1 MNLRTLRLAGASL
14 LSMGAILCTGIVD
27 TPDAAVGWL
36 LVGAPFLAAALIW
49 VPRLEAQLL
58 SRAILWAYLFWAT
71 FGSWVIDEGGGDPAR
86 VLLSL
91 GLGSAGALLLVP
103 KDGLE
108 QKAVSERFVPV
119 AFRSVIVLIL
129 ILAMTDTLVL
139 GTNLLVHVE
148 DRWVRDPAALGFFG
162 AGTVAM
168 GAAVFGLLRMRAWG
182 FALNLVTNV
191 GVAVVSWCLDDMPWQ
206 LALGLTTTAVL
217 QLLVGLPLA
226 RRIASPGAADPSPLL
241 ARLGRASLG
250 LMVVALVAG
259 RAFHA

>member
-1 MNLRTLRLAGASL
+1 
-14 LSMGAILCTGIVD
+14 
-27 TPDAAVGWL
+27 
-36 LVGAPFLAAALIW
+36 
-49 VPRLEAQLL
+49 
-58 SRAILWAYLFWAT
+58 
-71 FGSWVIDEGGGDPAR
+71 
-86 VLLSL
+86 
-91 GLGSAGALLLVP
+91 
-103 KDGLE
+103 
-108 QKAVSERFVPV
+108 
-119 AFRSVIVLIL
+119 
-129 ILAMTDTLVL
+129 
-139 GTNLLVHVE
+139 
-148 DRWVRDPAALGFFG
+148 
-162 AGTVAM
+162 
-168 GAAVFGLLRMRAWG
+168 MRAWG